1 MKRLSIIAAISIA
14 FILLPL
20 TACDELFDFDF
31 DWGDYRYSF
40 RDGISE
46 DMEGIDKVSVT
57 IVNGYVEIDTG
68 SDATLEIDIEERIKA
83 PNENEAEELA
93 DQIDVVARRVGSE
106 MIVEIDY
113 GDAYHLRKHFA
124 CNLEI
129 DLPARVDLEVE
140 TTNGKIV
147 IAKMEGNVHA
157 ETTNGS
163 IELDA
168 CGRDAELGS
177 TNGRITVGAVGGDI
191 ETWTTN
197 GGITIDEAAGDVR
210 ASTTN
215 GGIECRLDLQRGC
228 TITASTTNG
237 RISDSLPS
245 GFDAEY
251 NRRRTHLDGRYG
263 DGGNRIQLRT
273 TNGSIRIS
281 GN

>member
-1 MKRLSIIAAISIA
+1 MKRLDICAAIVFA

-20 TACDELFDFDF
+20 TACDEFFDF

-40 RDGISE
+40 RDDISE

-57 IVNGYVEIDTG
+57 IVNGYVDVRSGRGETMN
-68 SDATLEIDIEERIKA
+68 IDIEERIKA
-83 PNENEAEELA
+83 HSEDEAEELA
-93 DQIDVVARRVGSE
+93 DEIDVVARRRGSE
-106 MIVEIDY
+106 IIVEIDY
-113 GDAYHLRKHFA
+113 GDSYHLRNRFA

-147 IAKMEGNVHA
+147 IAEMEGYVRA

-163 IELDA
+163 VELDA
-168 CGRDAELGS
+168 CRGDAELGT
-177 TNGRITVGAVGGDI
+177 TNGRVRVGEVGGDL
-191 ETWTTN
+191 EAWTTN
-197 GGITIDEAAGDVR
+197 GGISIDGAAGNVR

-215 GGIECRLDLQRGC
+215 GAIDCRLDLDDGF
-228 TITASTTNG
+228 TLTAGTTNG

-251 NRRRTHLDGRYG
+251 NRRRTHLEGSFGDGR
-263 DGGNRIQLRT
+263 NRIQLRT
-273 TNGSIRIS
+273 TNGSISIGGR
-281 GN
+281 